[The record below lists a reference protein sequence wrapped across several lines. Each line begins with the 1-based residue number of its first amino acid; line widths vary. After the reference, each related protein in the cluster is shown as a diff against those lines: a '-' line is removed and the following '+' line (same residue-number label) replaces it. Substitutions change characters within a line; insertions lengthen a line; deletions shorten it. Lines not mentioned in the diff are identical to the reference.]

1 MKNLPNIEK
10 SIFDPKRYIGYDS
23 HGYAWRIE
31 KSNSSYGSWCATST
45 HHPNR
50 FLFAFRL
57 ADMSSKLSHWG
68 KQ

>member
-10 SIFDPKRYIGYDS
+10 NIFNPKNYIGYDS
-23 HGYAWRIE
+23 YGYAWRVE

-45 HHPNR
+45 HHPNQ

-57 ADMSSKLSHWG
+57 ADMSSKLSQWG
-68 KQ
+68 K